1 MAITWIPLS
10 HHPRHPPPSSLVLLV
25 LLFAPARSATPT
37 SYLDIRRTTTLP
49 ISPSTPRGGIEVDF
63 LFRITAGGADFAPSP
78 PKAPKEADFHPL
90 TDTLNHLT
98 SNKFK
103 SGGNDDGNGSSSG
116 GSGGNHISKN
126 YPSYQL
132 SLPPSDDG
140 RLCAEALG
148 TADYSNPAGNTDF
161 FDASPLLPLDG
172 RYVLV
177 ERGGC
182 SFEAKARSAQRLGA
196 AGVIVRNTLSSRYGL
211 LDEAAAPSSSS
222 ASSPDWSNTRWPL
235 PQKDYECGTSS
246 SLTSTRRIGLRAEI
260 PASLLSF
267 SPPPYDGSHN
277 DPILSGSMADGN
289 LCSYDYALE
298 YEEFRERCPSERC
311 LLTGRNGTEEGGLT
325 LEACCAWDVVHRMAY
340 DGMDDDEVPQE
351 EEETIVI
358 PALFVTMEHGDEL
371 YKLIYDSER
380 NNDLSTATVGEVEFI
395 SVVPYARYYPNFH
408 WEGLLLWA
416 MAVLALWASC
426 WLSAGEYRRCWKVV
440 RMAVDEGILVF
451 QWNNS
456 SSNGGGTGGN
466 DVEGW
471 GRRNR
476 ASTEDTIDLADDLE
490 LELAEGSGTQDL
502 ALNVEMTDTMPTTPA
517 TAPASGEAAGA
528 GDVAAGEEN
537 NIEKNTVTAPVEEP
551 IENEPKQQESNVSDE
566 YVDDDVKSANNSSS
580 GAATSSENNDTA
592 DLLNVSDNITTVAA
606 SNGEGGDSTMASE
619 EELAT
624 AQNHEAE
631 DISRNTTTDTAFPAE
646 QQQQGQQQQQ
656 QQVTLTSATST
667 RSDMT
672 MEIKAFHAVMF
683 VIVASGVLFVLFFF
697 NLYKVVRVVYGLGGS
712 FCLSHII
719 FHPLGDVLSSKRP
732 RVGKFLKTIPFRNL
746 PVLGGFSFQWIDI
759 ICFVLAYGMGI
770 AWIYIG
776 FNRVDPLSSTYF
788 WIVQDIMGVCYCIL
802 ILGLIHINTI
812 MVATVLLVLI
822 FFYDIFYVFL
832 TPYLFG
838 TSVMIDVATGEG
850 SAVDADHCE
859 KYPFDKACMGSQA
872 PLPMLLAVPWTN
884 DFRGGASMIGLGDI
898 IFPGLLISF
907 ASRFDAA
914 KELVKRC
921 SRTTTARNG
930 AMNEDEAAR
939 IDTLGEVPPTSSSTP
954 PSKRYHYHIGRIRKA
969 LFHGY
974 FGPLVIAYAIG
985 LILAYVAVW
994 TTGRGQPAL
1003 LYLVPCCLGTML
1015 VLGWKKKQL
1024 SELWAGPKIMRK
1036 ANQIVATAN
1045 GIPAVREAAAR
1056 EANSDLA
1063 ETTSFV

>member
-1 MAITWIPLS
+1 MAIQPIPLS
-10 HHPRHPPPSSLVLLV
+10 HLAVTLTTVLLV
-25 LLFAPARSATPT
+25 AVATPAHSATPT
-37 SYLDIRRTTTLP
+37 IYLDIRRTTTLP
-49 ISPSTPRGGIEVDF
+49 ISPTTPRGGVEVDF
-63 LFRITAGGADFAPSP
+63 LYRISAAGADFAPAP
-78 PKAPKEADFHPL
+78 PKAPKEADYHPL
-90 TDTLNHLT
+90 SDALNHLT
-98 SNKFK
+98 ANKYK
-103 SGGNDDGNGSSSG
+103 SGGGGSSTG
-116 GSGGNHISKN
+116 GGNHISKN

-132 SLPPSDDG
+132 SLPPSDDP
-140 RLCAEALG
+140 RLCAESLG
-148 TADYSNPAGNTDF
+148 TADYSNPAGNTDV
-161 FDASPLLPLDG
+161 FDPSSSSLPPLDG

-177 ERGGC
+177 ERGDC
-182 SFEAKARSAQRLGA
+182 SFEAKVRSAQRLGA
-196 AGVIVRNTLSSRYGL
+196 AGVVVRNTLESRYGL
-211 LDEAAAPSSSS
+211 VDENAASSSS
-222 ASSPDWSNTRWPL
+222 KGKGNDYAPPDWSNTRWPL
-235 PQKDYECGTSS
+235 PQKDYECGSSS

-260 PASLLSF
+260 SASLLSF
-267 SPPPYDGSHN
+267 SPAPYDGSHN

-289 LCSYDYALE
+289 LCSYDYALD
-298 YEEFRERCPSERC
+298 YDDFREKCPSERC
-311 LLTGRNGTEEGGLT
+311 LLTGRNGTDDDT
-325 LEACCAWDVVHRMAY
+325 KLEACCAWDVVHRMAS
-340 DGMDDDEVPQE
+340 DGVDDDAVPQE
-351 EEETIVI
+351 EEEPIVI
-358 PALFVTMEHGDEL
+358 PALFITMERGDEL
-371 YKLIYDSER
+371 HQLIYDSER
-380 NNDLSTATVGEVEFI
+380 NNDLSTATLGEVEFI

-408 WEGLLLWA
+408 WEGLVLW
-416 MAVLALWASC
+416 VLAVFALWVSC
-426 WLSAGEYRRCWKVV
+426 WMSAGEYRRCWKVV

-451 QWNNS
+451 QW
-456 SSNGGGTGGN
+456 GGTGG
-466 DVEGW
+466 DAEGE
-471 GRRNR
+471 GRRGR
-476 ASTEDTIDLADDLE
+476 ADTDDTVDLAEDLE

-502 ALNVEMTDTMPTTPA
+502 ALNVEMTDTSAGDAA
-517 TAPASGEAAGA
+517 TASDDGA
-528 GDVAAGEEN
+528 GRVDVGDEN
-537 NIEKNTVTAPVEEP
+537 NNLESGKSGAVEAST
-551 IENEPKQQESNVSDE
+551 ENEPNTQESNISDE
-566 YVDDDVKSANNSSS
+566 YVDDDVKSANDSSS
-580 GAATSSENNDTA
+580 GAATSSEYNDTA
-592 DLLNVSDNITTVAA
+592 DLLNVGGG
-606 SNGEGGDSTMASE
+606 GEAPVSSE
-619 EELAT
+619 EELVP
-624 AQNHEAE
+624 AQNRTAE
-631 DISRNTTTDTAFPAE
+631 DAAENITADATFSPE
-646 QQQQGQQQQQ
+646 QQQPQQHQQQQRQ
-656 QQVTLTSATST
+656 QQEQQQHRQIDMRHSTST
-667 RSDMT
+667 RSEMI

-712 FCLSHII
+712 FCLSRII
-719 FHPLGDVLSSKRP
+719 FYPLCELLSSKYP
-732 RVGKFLKTIPFRNL
+732 RAKKVLKSVPFRNL
-746 PVLGGFSFQWIDI
+746 PVLRGFSFQWVDI
-759 ICFVLAYGMGI
+759 ICFILAYGMGI

-776 FNRVDPLSSTYF
+776 FNRVDPLSSNYF
-788 WIVQDIMGVCYCIL
+788 WIVQNIMGVCYCIL

-884 DFRGGASMIGLGDI
+884 DFRGGTSMIGLGDI

-907 ASRFDAA
+907 AARFDSA

-939 IDTLGEVPPTSSSTP
+939 IDTLGEVPPSSSSTSSSLS
-954 PSKRYHYHIGRIRKA
+954 PSRYHHHIGRIRKA

-1015 VLGWKKKQL
+1015 LLGWKKKQL

-1056 EANSDLA
+1056 DANSDLA

>member
-1 MAITWIPLS
+1 MAISSISLS
-10 HHPRHPPPSSLVLLV
+10 HHPRHRPPSSAVRRTWTSPLVLLV
-25 LLFAPARSATPT
+25 LLVAPARSATPT

-63 LFRITAGGADFAPSP
+63 LFRITAAGADFAPSP

-103 SGGNDDGNGSSSG
+103 SGGKDDGNGGVSSG
-116 GSGGNHISKN
+116 SGSGSGNHISKN

-132 SLPPSDDG
+132 SLPPSDDA

-161 FDASPLLPLDG
+161 FDSSPLLPLDG

-211 LDEAAAPSSSS
+211 LDEDAAPPTTSSTI
-222 ASSPDWSNTRWPL
+222 PDWSNTRWPL
-235 PQKDYECGTSS
+235 PQKDYECGASS
-246 SLTSTRRIGLRAEI
+246 SLTSTRRIGLRAEV

-267 SPPPYDGSHN
+267 SPPPYDGPHN
-277 DPILSGSMADGN
+277 DPVLSGSMAEGN

-311 LLTGRNGTEEGGLT
+311 LLTGRNGTETGGSGELT

-340 DGMDDDEVPQE
+340 DGVDDDAVPQE
-351 EEETIVI
+351 EEEAIVI

-371 YKLIYDSER
+371 YQLIYDSER

-395 SVVPYARYYPNFH
+395 SVVPYARYYPSFH

-451 QWNNS
+451 QWNSNS
-456 SSNGGGTGGN
+456 NNGGGTGGN
-466 DVEGW
+466 DVEGGG
-471 GRRNR
+471 GRGR
-476 ASTEDTIDLADDLE
+476 ANTEDTMDLADDLE

-502 ALNVEMTDTMPTTPA
+502 ALNVEMTDTTSTATDAA
-517 TAPASGEAAGA
+517 TAPASSEAAGA
-528 GDVAAGEEN
+528 GDAAAGEEN
-537 NIEKNTVTAPVEEP
+537 NNEKNAVTAPVEEP
-551 IENEPKQQESNVSDE
+551 MENEPKPQESNVSDE
-566 YVDDDVKSANNSSS
+566 YVDDDVNSANHSSS

-592 DLLNVSDNITTVAA
+592 DLLNVNDNTTTVAS
-606 SNGEGGDSTMASE
+606 SNGEGGDSTMDSG
-619 EELAT
+619 EELAP
-624 AQNHEAE
+624 AQNQEAE
-631 DISRNTTTDTAFPAE
+631 DVSGNTTSDTSFSAE
-646 QQQQGQQQQQ
+646 QQQPQ
-656 QQVTLTSATST
+656 QQVNLTSATST
-667 RSDMT
+667 RSEMT

-719 FHPLGDVLSSKRP
+719 FHPLGEVLSSKHP
-732 RVGKFLKTIPFRNL
+732 RVDKFLKTIPFRNL
-746 PVLGGFSFQWIDI
+746 PVLRDFSFQWIDI
-759 ICFVLAYGMGI
+759 ISFVLAYGMGI

-884 DFRGGASMIGLGDI
+884 GECLLFCRGPCYVIVSLDI
-898 IFPGLLISF
+898 VDYTCRMF
-907 ASRFDAA
+907 
-914 KELVKRC
+914 
-921 SRTTTARNG
+921 
-930 AMNEDEAAR
+930 
-939 IDTLGEVPPTSSSTP
+939 SSL
-954 PSKRYHYHIGRIRKA
+954 KVY
-969 LFHGY
+969 
-974 FGPLVIAYAIG
+974 
-985 LILAYVAVW
+985 
-994 TTGRGQPAL
+994 
-1003 LYLVPCCLGTML
+1003 LY
-1015 VLGWKKKQL
+1015 
-1024 SELWAGPKIMRK
+1024 
-1036 ANQIVATAN
+1036 
-1045 GIPAVREAAAR
+1045 
-1056 EANSDLA
+1056 
-1063 ETTSFV
+1063 